1 MDLKE
6 ILISSGIE
14 SELADKCTQAIN
26 SELHKEFIPK
36 MQYNKKVVELESLKE
51 KADDLGAVN
60 GELEQ
65 LKTQLANKEEE
76 FNNYKIDIEKK
87 QTQDI
92 KINKIKEQ
100 LKKDGITS
108 DKLVNLL
115 VKEVDINSLEFED
128 DNIKDWETIGKSL
141 KENYS
146 DFYTSTQTVGA
157 EPSTPPTNNLVSF
170 TKEDIQNMSVEE
182 INKNWENISQA
193 LKK

>member
-1 MDLKE
+1 MDLKQ

-14 SELADKCTQAIN
+14 SELAEQCSKAIN
-26 SELHKEFIPK
+26 GELHKEFIPK
-36 MQYNKKVVELESLKE
+36 AQYNKKVVELESLKE
-51 KADDLGAVN
+51 KADDLCAVN

-87 QTQDI
+87 STQAT
-92 KINKIKEQ
+92 KINKIKDQ

-128 DNIKDWETIGKSL
+128 DNIKDWENIGKSL

-146 DFYTSTQTVGA
+146 DFYTSTQTTGV
-157 EPSTPPTNNLVSF
+157 EPSTPPANNPSEKDPFLMGF
-170 TKEDIQNMSVEE
+170 DN
-182 INKNWENISQA
+182 
-193 LKK
+193 

>member
-14 SELADKCTQAIN
+14 SELAEKCSQAIN
-26 SELHKEFIPK
+26 GELHKEFIPK

-115 VKEVDINSLEFED
+115 VKEVDISSLEFED
-128 DNIKDWETIGKSL
+128 NNIKDWETIGKSL

-146 DFYTSTQTVGA
+146 DFYTSTKTIGA

-182 INKNWENISQA
+182 INKNWENISRT
-193 LKK
+193 LK